1 MTTKRELVQKAFHNE
16 PAERIPVGFWFH
28 FLENDQMN
36 SGLAHPELMQ
46 KNYAGHKK
54 FIEQFQPDFVKI
66 MTDGLFTRPANTLPA
81 VYTAEDLY
89 AFKPLPHDHAY
100 FQACLAL
107 TQTVRGYAGDD
118 VMVFYNIFSPLFHL
132 SKYLNDSADLFSVD
146 DLMQQDADAV
156 KYALDVLGE
165 DMCYLAGLVMTEGGM
180 DGIYLSVN
188 NSHRLIPLA
197 RYAKYVAP
205 SELAVLDVANR
216 YGDNQILHIC
226 GYRGRQNILAA
237 YRDYPATVFNW
248 AVHEENM
255 TLARGKE
262 YFRGKA
268 VIGGFDQMPGSLINA
283 GSRADIEAYVE
294 KLLADCGR
302 VGVIIGADCTV
313 PGDTPLEH
321 LSWVRDKVAELS
333 R

>member
-66 MTDGLFTRPANTLPA
+66 MTDGLFTRPANTLAA
-81 VYTAEDLY
+81 VYTAKDLY
-89 AFKPLPHDHAY
+89 DFKPLPHDHAY
-100 FQACLAL
+100 FQACLELAR
-107 TQTVRGYAGDD
+107 TVRGYAGDD

-132 SKYLNDSADLFSVD
+132 SKYLNDSAELFSVD

-268 VIGGFDQMPGSLINA
+268 VIGGFDQMPDSLIHA

-302 VGVIIGADCTV
+302 AGVIIGADCTV

-321 LSWVRDKVAELS
+321 LSWVRDKAAELS